1 MDGIKLFLAV
11 FIFLFSHMVSAGE
24 IRLSIKEAA
33 QSHQW
38 RALLHYE
45 HSIFKGN
52 QSAITSSHFFFSD
65 TGNVDP
71 ISELRASLTAFS
83 KTPELQCQF
92 PARVRFI
99 KNKVA
104 QLPEVQCPEFDD
116 FITTVGAKSIS
127 LIYASGYLG
136 NPASMYG
143 HIFLKFNGTQK
154 SELLDNTYNYGARYP
169 KKEHPIRY
177 IMNGIFGGYD
187 DYFAN
192 QKFHHQTLTY
202 NESEL
207 RDLWEYSLNLAQDD
221 ITLLLGHLW
230 ELEQVPMT
238 YYFFKQNCAYQI
250 AYLLSMIT
258 GRSYIP
264 KSKLWVMPFDIVTQM
279 ENVDPTLIDEVFF
292 HPSRQ
297 EVLYTRFA
305 QLSSKERSVLEDLL
319 EGAIE
324 PSKVATL
331 LSEHDAKRLI
341 DTAFDYFAYIDQRH
355 NMTSKMQALRKALVN
370 IRFLLPV
377 GQSHFEKHV
386 PKAPHEAQNTS
397 LLQVSTYYNE
407 SLDKG
412 IAFRFR
418 ANYYD
423 LLTLNA
429 ARIPFSELS
438 TFDLNLRLDENAD
451 IHLADLTLLRIFNL
465 NAARTGLPHD
475 TGYAWKL
482 ATGYREMG
490 LSGETGAFYVDGL
503 AGKSTLLIQDFA
515 LYGAFSGTLTSKDNL
530 GGYLGVGAEI
540 GGMTKVTPH
549 YAMSFSVGHQ
559 RYLNALDRSRTYLTW
574 EQRFTNDQASDVRAL
589 LRYDDAFE
597 FSIAW
602 SHYF

>member
-11 FIFLFSHMVSAGE
+11 SILLISQLVSASE
-24 IRLSIKEAA
+24 TRLSIEDAA

-45 HSIFKGN
+45 RAIFTDN
-52 QSAITSSHFFFSD
+52 QSAITSSDFFFSD
-65 TGNVDP
+65 TGHIDP
-71 ISELRASLTAFS
+71 LSELRASLTAFTT
-83 KTPELQCQF
+83 TPELQCQF
-92 PARVRFI
+92 PARAKFI
-99 KNKVA
+99 DNKVT
-104 QLPEVQCPEFDD
+104 QLPTVKCAEFED
-116 FITTVGAKSIS
+116 FVATVGAKSVS

-143 HIFLKFNGTQK
+143 HVFLKFNGAQK

-169 KKEHPIRY
+169 KDEHPIRY
-177 IMNGIFGGYD
+177 IINGIFGGYD
-187 DYFAN
+187 GYFAN

-207 RDLWEYSLNLAQDD
+207 RDLWEYSLSLAQDD

-258 GRSYIP
+258 GKSYIP
-264 KSKLWVMPFDIVTQM
+264 ESKLWVMPFDIITQI
-279 ENVDPTLIDEVFF
+279 ERVDPALISNVSF

-297 EVLYTRFA
+297 EVLYNRFA
-305 QLSSKERSVLEDLL
+305 QLSSHERAVFTELL
-319 EGAIE
+319 EGIVE
-324 PSKVATL
+324 PSDLGSIV
-331 LSEHDAKRLI
+331 SEQDAKRII
-341 DTAFDYFAYIDQRH
+341 DTAFDYFAYIEQRGS
-355 NMTSKMQALRKALVN
+355 MTPTMQTLRKTLVDL
-370 IRFLLPV
+370 RFSLPV
-377 GQSHFEKHV
+377 GQSRFVKHT
-386 PKAPHEAQNTS
+386 PKAPHQAQNTS

-407 SLDKG
+407 ALDKG
-412 IAFRFR
+412 LAFRFR

-438 TFDLNLRLDENAD
+438 TFDLNLRVDDNAN

-465 NAARTGLPHD
+465 NAAQTGLPHD

-482 ATGYREMG
+482 ATGYREMN

-503 AGKSTLLIQDFA
+503 VGKSTQITQDFA
-515 LYGAFSGTLTSKDNL
+515 LYGGLSGTLTSKDNL

-540 GGMTKVTPH
+540 GGVTTVTPQ

-559 RYLNALDRSRTYLTW
+559 RYVNAFDKSRTYATW
-574 EQRFTNDQASDVRAL
+574 EQRFTNEQTFDFRTL